1 MLGQKFWTTHLLRRF
16 RKHSLSERLHDA
28 SLPLLPVLSLTYV
41 PLGKFLHSNP
51 ALAYGGRSPKT
62 VRCLHT
68 RPVKVFLVEDAPL
81 LRERLEAMLNAIPGV
96 QTVGY
101 AVDAEPA
108 VEGILAAGADAVVLD
123 IQLARGSG
131 FDVLR
136 ALQSRAPQIAVYVLT
151 NFATDGYRK
160 AAERLGAR
168 GFFDKSHDIPL
179 LREALA
185 ASAA

>member
-1 MLGQKFWTTHLLRRF
+1 M
-16 RKHSLSERLHDA
+16 D
-28 SLPLLPVLSLTYV
+28 
-41 PLGKFLHSNP
+41 
-51 ALAYGGRSPKT
+51 YGGRSPET
-62 VRCLHT
+62 VQYLHT
-68 RPVKVFLVEDAPL
+68 RAVKVFLVEDAPL
-81 LRERLEAMLNAIPGV
+81 LRERLEAMLKAIPGV
-96 QTVGY
+96 QAVGY
-101 AVDAEPA
+101 AAEAEAA
-108 VEGILAAGADAVVLD
+108 VEGVLAAGAEAVVLD
-123 IQLARGSG
+123 IQLAKGSG

-136 ALQSRAPQIAVYVLT
+136 ALQSRAPQVAVYVLT